1 MKNVLMIAYI
11 FPPLA
16 TTGVHR
22 TAKFV
27 KYAPRFGWKPYVLT
41 VKNSAYTLT
50 DDTLLKDIPP
60 EAIVTKTLTFETTHA
75 KRAFVRFCE
84 LLRIADPRIMD
95 GILWRIDRLF
105 TPLSIPDEHLPWA
118 FTAVVVGYW
127 LIMTKRIDV
136 IYSTAWPYSDHII
149 GLVLKKLTGKP
160 LFVDFRDPW
169 LSNIMYKRRPT
180 SLRGRIDRKIE
191 TLIINN
197 ASKVISVN
205 DESTEEFRNR
215 YPLIPKDR
223 FVTIYN
229 GYDEEDL
236 QVVYQPNIC
245 ATNNGRG
252 LQLIH
257 VGAFYRDRTPKPLFH
272 ALKLLKLKDITNH
285 DIKVTFVGDMG
296 DHKKLSHNIG
306 IENYVELLGHLP
318 LKVAL
323 SYFMTADILVVFL
336 PESEPKTTPGKIFEY
351 LASGKYVLG
360 IVPDGPCASFLRKAG
375 GTSVVHP
382 SDVKDLA
389 ELLETLL
396 KMKKTGNLKVERDY
410 EFVKQFSRKNL
421 TSQLC
426 RIFNGST

>member
-1 MKNVLMIAYI
+1 MIAYI

-41 VKNSAYTLT
+41 VKNPAYTLT

-60 EAIVTKTLTFETTHA
+60 EAIVTKTLTFETIHA

-105 TPLSIPDEHLPWA
+105 APLSIPDEHLPWA

-127 LIMTKRIDV
+127 LIMTKRVDV
-136 IYSTAWPYSDHII
+136 IFSTSWPYSDHIT

-160 LFVDFRDPW
+160 WFVDFRDPW
-169 LSNIMYKRRPT
+169 LSNINYKRCPQ
-180 SLRGRIDRKIE
+180 SIRGRIDRKLEASIIE
-191 TLIINN
+191 N

-205 DESTEEFRNR
+205 DEVREDFRSR

-223 FVTIYN
+223 FITIYN

-236 QVVYQPNIC
+236 KTVHQPASDASNH
-245 ATNNGRG
+245 AHG
-252 LQLIH
+252 LRLVH
-257 VGAFYRDRTPKPLFH
+257 VGAFYKYRTPEPLLR
-272 ALKLLKLKDITNH
+272 AIKILEQNGVTNE
-285 DIKVTFVGDMG
+285 DIKITFVGNMG
-296 DHKKLSHNIG
+296 EHEGLPCRMG
-306 IENYVELLGHLP
+306 LEMYVESLGHLP
-318 LKVAL
+318 LKNAL
-323 SYFMTADILVVFL
+323 RHLRSADVLVIIDH
-336 PESEPKTTPGKIFEY
+336 ENETKNIPGKVFEY
-351 LASGKYVLG
+351 LASGKYILG
-360 IVPDGPCASFLRKAG
+360 IVPDSPCALLLRKAG
-375 GTSVVHP
+375 GTTVIHP
-382 SDVKDLA
+382 SDVLKIADTLN
-389 ELLETLL
+389 LLL
-396 KMKKTGNLKVERDY
+396 KMKRSGKLKVDRDH

-426 RIFNGST
+426 RIFNSST